1 VQVRPRAGSLGQAKA
16 VQQGIA
22 STTWS
27 KIQVAFNNVN
37 RTITGVQLCD
47 QIKITNLLNLAGITS
62 ANRMVVKAVSVEAWM
77 CKHNKDGKDGA
88 RNYVGSLLFDNN
100 KTDKAKKT
108 PLRKKTGEI
117 NVPLRGEDTGIP
129 SLCTRQRPPC
139 GTSWA
144 RCATPSQNRQPRRP
158 L

>member
-1 VQVRPRAGSLGQAKA
+1 
-16 VQQGIA
+16 
-22 STTWS
+22 
-27 KIQVAFNNVN
+27 VAFNNVN

-117 NVPLRGEDTGIP
+117 NVPLRGGIRGY
-129 SLCTRQRPPC
+129 LHCARGHGHRVEQVGHVAQRPHKT
-139 GTSWA
+139 G
-144 RCATPSQNRQPRRP
+144 SQEGRSR
-158 L
+158 LG